1 MRRLFAQTTPR
12 SRFHFIMIVAGI
24 SGTYEAAPTATTG
37 KMSIENQA
45 HENAEYG
52 YFPWH
57 VNPLSVRKSFLST
70 QFVQHNITSASS
82 TRTG

>member
-1 MRRLFAQTTPR
+1 
-12 SRFHFIMIVAGI
+12 MIVAGI

-57 VNPLSVRKSFLST
+57 VIPLSVRNSFQLK
-70 QFVQHNITSASS
+70 QHITSASS

>member
-1 MRRLFAQTTPR
+1 
-12 SRFHFIMIVAGI
+12 MIVAGI

-57 VNPLSVRKSFLST
+57 VNPLSVRNSFQLK
-70 QFVQHNITSASS
+70 QHITSASS

>member
-1 MRRLFAQTTPR
+1 
-12 SRFHFIMIVAGI
+12 MIVAGI

-37 KMSIENQA
+37 RMSIENQA

-57 VNPLSVRKSFLST
+57 VNALSVRKSFFQLNL
-70 QFVQHNITSASS
+70 QHNITSASS

>member
-1 MRRLFAQTTPR
+1 
-12 SRFHFIMIVAGI
+12 MIVAGI

-57 VNPLSVRKSFLST
+57 VNPLSVRLRNSFQLK
-70 QFVQHNITSASS
+70 QHITSASS